1 MTLLNKL
8 CLEGADLA
16 VKPNIWL
23 QSVCV
28 WWWWWC
34 WGGGELT
41 NPYFLTKS
49 FLRSTDLSEGR
60 WFQEARQQQRPLSRV
75 GAAVCSQQY
84 LISPWGKSGRLDVGV
99 AGEARDL
106 GCFRS
111 GYGQAVNRFCQIMA
125 ASY

>member
-1 MTLLNKL
+1 MTLPNKL
-8 CLEGADLA
+8 CFEGVDSA

-28 WWWWWC
+28 VVLVL
-34 WGGGELT
+34 GGGGLT

-49 FLRSTDLSEGR
+49 FLRSADLSEGR
-60 WFQEARQQQRPLSRV
+60 WFQEARQQQRSLARV
-75 GAAVCSQQY
+75 GAAVCIQQY

-111 GYGQAVNRFCQIMA
+111 GYGQAVNRFVR
-125 ASY
+125 S